1 MPSPHPLYSV
11 AEIREVERNAQNA
24 LPPFTLMQRAGE
36 AAARHALELL
46 DGNPVGKT
54 VLILAGPG
62 NNGGDA
68 LEAAARIAHEGAQ
81 VTVLHF
87 AEPAKLTSDSR
98 QALERAKAE
107 RVAFGDAAD
116 FRLLVEAKQWSLI
129 VDGLFGIGLTR
140 AIASPLRE
148 LITLID
154 MLPCPVLALDV
165 PSGLDADTGDIV
177 GPDGVAVRAS
187 HTITFIG
194 DKTGLHTCFG
204 RDHAGAVTMAGL
216 DIDARHFKPAR
227 AFLNG
232 PDDFAESLR
241 PRPHNSH
248 KGSYGD
254 AIIVGGAHGMTG
266 AAILAARAAAKCG
279 AGRVFAAFVADP
291 PAYDSMQPE
300 LMCRLARDIDFSSGT
315 LIVGPGLGS
324 SPDAKALLTKA
335 VDADTPLVLDAD
347 GLNMLAVDAA
357 LQEKLAKRKRP
368 ALLTPHPLEAARLL
382 QLSAA
387 QIQADRLTAARK
399 LAHQFHAIV
408 ILKGSGTM
416 IAQPDGEIAI
426 NPTGSA
432 ALATGGTGDVLAGIC
447 GALLAQSW
455 SEWHAALAAVWL
467 HGYAADFL
475 AQENTG
481 PIGLTAT
488 ELIPCIRT
496 ALNRLVG
503 QYAKHRATR

>member
-1 MPSPHPLYSV
+1 MPFSHPLYSV
-11 AEIREVERNAQNA
+11 AEIREVERIAQAA

-36 AAARHALELL
+36 AAARYAIELL
-46 DGNPVGKT
+46 ESNPVGKT

-68 LEAAARIAHEGAQ
+68 LEAAAQLAHEGAQ

-87 AEPAKLTSDSR
+87 AEPGKLTPDSR
-98 QALERAKAE
+98 QALERANAE
-107 RVAFGDAAD
+107 HVEFGNTAD
-116 FRLLVEAKQWSLI
+116 FHLLVEAKQWSLI

-140 AIASPLRE
+140 VISSPLRE

-154 MLPCPVLALDV
+154 MLPCPILALDV
-165 PSGLDADTGDIV
+165 PSGLDADTGAIV
-177 GPDGVAVRAS
+177 GLDGVAVRAS

-194 DKTGLHTCFG
+194 NKTGLHTCFG
-204 RDHAGAVTMAGL
+204 RDHAGVVKVAGL
-216 DIDARHFKPAR
+216 NIDARHFTPAR
-227 AFLNG
+227 AFLNAPG
-232 PDDFAESLR
+232 NFAKSLR

-279 AGRVFAAFVADP
+279 AGRVFAAFAADP

-300 LMCRLARDIDFSSGT
+300 LMCRLAQDIDFSSGT
-315 LIVGPGLGS
+315 LVVGPGLGNL
-324 SPDAKALLTKA
+324 PEAKALLIKA
-335 VDADTPLVLDAD
+335 VDADAPLVLDAD
-347 GLNMLAVDAA
+347 GLNMLAVDPG
-357 LQEKLAKRKRP
+357 LQDKLAQRKHP
-368 ALLTPHPLEAARLL
+368 TLLTPHPLEAARLL

-387 QIQADRLTAARK
+387 QIQADRLTAART
-399 LAHQFHAIV
+399 LSRRFHAVV
-408 ILKGSGTM
+408 ILKGSGTV

-455 SEWHAALAAVWL
+455 SCWHAALGAVWL
-467 HGYAADFL
+467 HGHAADL
-475 AQENTG
+475 LVQESTG
-481 PIGLTAT
+481 PIGLTAG
-488 ELIPCIRT
+488 ELTSCVRI
-496 ALNRLVG
+496 ALNRLVE
-503 QYAKHRATR
+503 QYAKRRAAR